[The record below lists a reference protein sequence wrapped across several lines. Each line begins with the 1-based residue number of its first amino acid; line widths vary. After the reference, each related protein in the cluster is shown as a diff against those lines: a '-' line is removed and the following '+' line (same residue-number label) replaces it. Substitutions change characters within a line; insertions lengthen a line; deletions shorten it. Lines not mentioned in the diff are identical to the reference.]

1 METKHSAP
9 GRVGSD
15 SEPPGLEPQHTSY
28 KAWCTTGE
36 PHQLG
41 YGVFDVYV
49 EASQNM
55 NPSLLSLRQPPH
67 ENFATGG
74 VNRNVLIPR
83 YNLSLIIEG
92 SDWGL
97 VVTAY
102 LY

>member
-1 METKHSAP
+1 
-9 GRVGSD
+9 
-15 SEPPGLEPQHTSY
+15 
-28 KAWCTTGE
+28 
-36 PHQLG
+36 
-41 YGVFDVYV
+41 
-49 EASQNM
+49 M
-55 NPSLLSLRQPPH
+55 NPSLLSPRQPPH

-74 VNRNVLIPR
+74 VKRNVLIPR